1 MKNIPEIADIA
12 KNLFEDHYIQQVLI
26 STIDGSPIFGEKRD
40 DIALGDEL
48 FVIPAAISSA
58 LSISNGFMES
68 TLEDKVKEYVVFQ
81 EDSIILASRE
91 GNTVLILTIS
101 LPKTSFEPRPPID
114 DWIKRSR
121 EAVAKVDAIVKTLDI
136 EDSLIEKLQRAIP
149 EASAILLLSSA
160 GVPLTDLL
168 SSLDVD
174 SAQLAAVSSALS
186 LPTRILGKPC
196 QSVAVT
202 GENNIMLLYA
212 LDADRILMVSL
223 APKHSVEHY
232 LTQIS
237 QIVAH

>member
-1 MKNIPEIADIA
+1 VKEMKNIPEIADIA

-40 DIALGDEL
+40 DIGLGDEL

-136 EDSLIEKLQRAIP
+136 EDSLIEK
-149 EASAILLLSSA
+149 
-160 GVPLTDLL
+160 
-168 SSLDVD
+168 D

-202 GENNIMLLYA
+202 GKNNIMLLYA

>member
-1 MKNIPEIADIA
+1 MKNIPEIKAIA
-12 KNLFEDHYIQQVLI
+12 EKLFEDHHIQQVLI
-26 STIDGSPIFGEKRD
+26 STIDGSPIFGEKREKEEF
-40 DIALGDEL
+40 GDEL
-48 FVIPAAISSA
+48 FVVPAAISSA
-58 LSISNGFMES
+58 LAISNGFMES
-68 TLEDKVKEYVVFQ
+68 TLQDNVKEYVVFQ
-81 EDSIILASRE
+81 EDSIILATRE

-114 DWIKRSR
+114 DLIKRSR
-121 EAVAKVDAIVKTLDI
+121 DAVAKIDAIVKTLDI

-186 LPTRILGKPC
+186 LPTKILGKHC

-202 GENNIMLLYA
+202 GKSNIMLLYA

-223 APKHSVEHY
+223 APKHGVEHY

>member
-1 MKNIPEIADIA
+1 MKNIPEIKAIA
-12 KNLFEDHYIQQVLI
+12 NQLFEDYHTIQVLI

-40 DIALGDEL
+40 SEGLGEEL
-48 FVIPAAISSA
+48 FIIPAAVSSA
-58 LSISNGFMES
+58 LAISNSFMES
-68 TLEDKVKEYVVFQ
+68 FLGDQVKEYVVFQ
-81 EDSIILASRE
+81 EDSIILASKE
-91 GNTVLILTIS
+91 GNTILILTIS

-114 DWIKRSR
+114 DLITRSR

-160 GVPLTDLL
+160 GIPLTDLL

-186 LPTRILGKPC
+186 LPTRILGKHC

-202 GENNIMLLYA
+202 GKKNIILLYA

-223 APKHSVEHY
+223 TPKHSVEHY

>member
-12 KNLFEDHYIQQVLI
+12 KSLFEDQYIQQVLI

-40 DIALGDEL
+40 DIGLGDEL

-81 EDSIILASRE
+81 EDSIILASKE
-91 GNTVLILTIS
+91 GNTILILTIS

-149 EASAILLLSSA
+149 EASAILSLSSA

-202 GENNIMLLYA
+202 GKNNIMLLYA

>member
-1 MKNIPEIADIA
+1 MKNIPEIKAIA
-12 KNLFEDHYIQQVLI
+12 NQLFEDYHTIQVLI

-40 DIALGDEL
+40 SEGLGEEL
-48 FVIPAAISSA
+48 FIIPAAVSSA
-58 LSISNGFMES
+58 LAISNSFMES
-68 TLEDKVKEYVVFQ
+68 FLGDQVKEYVVFQ
-81 EDSIILASRE
+81 EDSIILASKE
-91 GNTVLILTIS
+91 GNTILILTIS

-114 DWIKRSR
+114 DLITRSR
-121 EAVAKVDAIVKTLDI
+121 EAVAKIDAIVKTLDI

-160 GVPLTDLL
+160 GIPLTDLL

-186 LPTRILGKPC
+186 LPTRILGKHC

-202 GENNIMLLYA
+202 GKKNIILLYA

-223 APKHSVEHY
+223 TPKHSVEHY

>member
-40 DIALGDEL
+40 DIGLGDEL

-136 EDSLIEKLQRAIP
+136 EDSLIEK
-149 EASAILLLSSA
+149 
-160 GVPLTDLL
+160 
-168 SSLDVD
+168 D

-202 GENNIMLLYA
+202 GKNNIMLLYA

>member
-1 MKNIPEIADIA
+1 MKNIPEIKAIA
-12 KNLFEDHYIQQVLI
+12 NKLFEDHHIMQVLI
-26 STIDGSPIFGEKRD
+26 STTDGSPIFGEKRD
-40 DIALGDEL
+40 NEGLGDEL
-48 FVIPAAISSA
+48 FIIPAAISSA
-58 LSISNGFMES
+58 LAISNGFMES
-68 TLEDKVKEYVVFQ
+68 TLGDQVKEYVVFQ

-91 GNTVLILTIS
+91 GNTVLILSIS

-114 DWIKRSR
+114 NLITRSR

-160 GVPLTDLL
+160 GIPLTDLL

-186 LPTRILGKPC
+186 LPTRILGKHC

-202 GENNIMLLYA
+202 GKKNIILLYA

-223 APKHSVEHY
+223 TPKHSVEHY